1 MDLLL
6 EDLLDGIDIINKKTS
21 KDKLVDEINN
31 EFKPTVRLA
40 FSYSVY
46 SEDAKR
52 LS

>member
-21 KDKLVDEINN
+21 KDKLVDEIDN

-40 FSYSVY
+40 L
-46 SEDAKR
+46 K
-52 LS
+52 LMN